1 MWVSQENMAKPIP
14 NKARLF
20 LDSLFCNMKSGRCL
34 MAMHRN
40 SMMGCHLFV
49 SRWRSFRLE
58 STEPW
63 PSKLDINM
71 VGHIIHL
78 HTLSACQPSIS
89 SQMPHPVWWQGPGFG
104 RWPSSIFWGV
114 ASSNETWRAD
124 ACCKISH
131 IVRWSSQCFLF
142 FSREVCHS
150 RHKACVTSHNNFP
163 IQIHV
168 SWISPWSLLRLRRSE
183 GSPWVTHPSSR
194 QATDAVTPREP
205 SSTQAMA
212 GRIPAGPKGGE
223 ANPKVTIPAG
233 LRRQNKVGSYHVVLN
248 GINMCNLH

>member
-89 SQMPHPVWWQGPGFG
+89 SQMPYPVWWQGPGFG

-163 IQIHV
+163 IQIYV
-168 SWISPWSLLRLRRSE
+168 SWISPWSLLRLRR
-183 GSPWVTHPSSR
+183 VTMGHPSQQSSSHWRRDTQGTKQYPGHGR
-194 QATDAVTPREP
+194 QDPCWSKGWWSQSQSYHPCWFKTPK
-205 SSTQAMA
+205 Q
-212 GRIPAGPKGGE
+212 GRILSCGIKWY
-223 ANPKVTIPAG
+223 K
-233 LRRQNKVGSYHVVLN
+233 HV
-248 GINMCNLH
+248 

>member
-1 MWVSQENMAKPIP
+1 MNEDDVSWLCIETLWWDATC
-14 NKARLF
+14 
-20 LDSLFCNMKSGRCL
+20 SS
-34 MAMHRN
+34 H
-40 SMMGCHLFV
+40 

-114 ASSNETWRAD
+114 ASGNETWRAD

-131 IVRWSSQCFLF
+131 VLWWSSQCFLF

-150 RHKACVTSHNNFP
+150 NLHKACVTSHHNFP
-163 IQIHV
+163 IQTSMFPGFPHGAC
-168 SWISPWSLLRLRRSE
+168 WDPE
-183 GSPWVTHPSSR
+183 GSPIP
-194 QATDAVTPREP
+194 AVVKPLTPRWHP
-205 SSTQAMA
+205 GNQAVPRPWQA
-212 GRIPAGPKGGE
+212 GSLLVQGWWSQSQSYYPCWFKTPKQGRILSCGIK
-223 ANPKVTIPAG
+223 
-233 LRRQNKVGSYHVVLN
+233 SYKHV
-248 GINMCNLH
+248 